1 MDKPKNQD
9 LLPTLYHLCGLQMT
23 RNALRFSRDAVVRR
37 ISTTAQLV
45 ASGSKQFSPLHEA
58 YRLATGK
65 DTDAIPDFRTLRMYV
80 VDGVFARVEEI
91 RDDGP
96 LIVLLPKSAQAM
108 YLARIFAIIIRQM
121 FVEYD
126 RPELAEK
133 PFVAVLVTPGK
144 IDAQH
149 TRILPVDISDVEPES
164 LASTYGAFKTAIA
177 TNDESDF
184 DLEIELQGMRTR
196 THAARERIKRR
207 MQQMGVHV
215 LKGSKASVFLRKSP
229 KKVRVNIKL
238 LRNKFPDAYR
248 ECVTNGKA
256 SEYITIKLRKDAK

>member
-65 DTDAIPDFRTLRMYV
+65 DTDSIPDFRTLRMFV

-96 LIVLLPKSAQAM
+96 LILLLPKSAQAM

-126 RPELAEK
+126 QIDLVEK
-133 PFVAVLVTPGK
+133 PFVAVLVTPG
-144 IDAQH
+144 
-149 TRILPVDISDVEPES
+149 DISDIEPES
-164 LASTYGAFKTAIA
+164 LASTYEAFRTAIA